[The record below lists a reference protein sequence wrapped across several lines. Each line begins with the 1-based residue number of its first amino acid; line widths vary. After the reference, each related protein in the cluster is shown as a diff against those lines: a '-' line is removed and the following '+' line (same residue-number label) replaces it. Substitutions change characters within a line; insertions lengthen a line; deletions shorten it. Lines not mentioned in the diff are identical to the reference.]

1 MEKYAVEDKDLIDGL
16 RNEEHDLMIEIS
28 HYMSGQKTA
37 ESEQRFS
44 SAQSRLQ
51 SIRDKITN
59 IDLGRKNNQ

>member
-44 SAQSRLQ
+44 NTQSRLQ

>member
-44 SAQSRLQ
+44 NAQSRLQ

>member
-37 ESEQRFS
+37 ESE
-44 SAQSRLQ
+44 
-51 SIRDKITN
+51 
-59 IDLGRKNNQ
+59 